1 MNDYER
7 RLISS
12 LEAEEER
19 LAFTRFDNVDAGWLG
34 SAMVVVRDRA
44 VASGH
49 DRYPAAG
56 EIPETSAVLLLC
68 SAADYVQWTL
78 GGASFASREQDRVLT
93 D

>member
-19 LAFTRFDNVDAGWLG
+19 LAFTRFDNVDAGRLG
-34 SAMVVVRDRA
+34 SALVVVRDRA

-56 EIPETSAVLLLC
+56 EIPETSAVALLALL
-68 SAADYVQWTL
+68 SRSSPIARLLPRQRAYVI
-78 GGASFASREQDRVLT
+78 A
-93 D
+93 